1 MSGRETDPQ
10 LAPILG
16 VDAEDHIIRALYA
29 TDKITDPIF
38 YAFKKM
44 SDEERRGPVGV
55 LLACIWKRVSDGYD
69 LIDDARGLVTGTHNS
84 IGSEEAEAAV
94 AELIEVVDLPD
105 PAFSAPRKRPNL
117 RLVKKDD
124 ES

>member
-38 YAFKKM
+38 ELPG
-44 SDEERRGPVGV
+44 DR
-55 LLACIWKRVSDGYD
+55 
-69 LIDDARGLVTGTHNS
+69 
-84 IGSEEAEAAV
+84 IGDS
-94 AELIEVVDLPD
+94 
-105 PAFSAPRKRPNL
+105 
-117 RLVKKDD
+117 
-124 ES
+124 